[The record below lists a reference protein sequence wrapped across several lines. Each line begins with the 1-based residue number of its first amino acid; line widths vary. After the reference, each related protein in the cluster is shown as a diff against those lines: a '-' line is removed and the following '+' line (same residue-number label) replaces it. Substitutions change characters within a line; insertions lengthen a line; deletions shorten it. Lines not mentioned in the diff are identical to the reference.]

1 MSPLRPCA
9 TSLPLTGIN
18 IPFSL
23 LDEPCMVEIQ
33 ATVTCTGVTDVEIE
47 ALTAVSVAELAIYNM
62 CKAIRRT

>member
-1 MSPLRPCA
+1 
-9 TSLPLTGIN
+9 
-18 IPFSL
+18 
-23 LDEPCMVEIQ
+23 MVEIQ